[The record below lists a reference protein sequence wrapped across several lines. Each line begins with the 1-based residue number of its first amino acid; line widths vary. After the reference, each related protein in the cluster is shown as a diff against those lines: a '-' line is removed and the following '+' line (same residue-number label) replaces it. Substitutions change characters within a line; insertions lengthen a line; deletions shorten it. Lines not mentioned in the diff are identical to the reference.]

1 MGARF
6 GAGFKAGKSM
16 RRDARQ
22 TPLMSRHPGPG
33 ARQTPLMSRHPG
45 RGARQTPLMSRH
57 PGRGA
62 RQTPLMGRHPGPE
75 VPVLKALRSSRE
87 KS

>member
-1 MGARF
+1 MGNSPREGDDSVRGGRPGRMGARF

-22 TPLMSRHPGPG
+22 TPLMSRHPG
-33 ARQTPLMSRHPG
+33 

-57 PGRGA
+57 PV
-62 RQTPLMGRHPGPE
+62 PE